1 MNEKEKIREELKQV
15 APHLP
20 LKAPSTPFSVPEG
33 YFEKLTEALTQKAKR
48 STETKVILFSGLT
61 WKRLAAAAL
70 LTGVLLS
77 SLYVYR
83 QNNNLDINANPEGW
97 VKKEI
102 NSVSDEKLNSFISL
116 ANQMDSLTEAST
128 SIALHRQEIASLTK
142 DISDEEI
149 QTLLSEISQQTTT
162 ETANE

>member
-48 STETKVILFSGLT
+48 STETKVILFSGRT
-61 WKRLAAAAL
+61 WKRLAVAAL
-70 LTGVLLS
+70 LTGVLFS

-83 QNNNLDINANPEGW
+83 QNKTLDINANPEGW

-102 NSVSDEKLNSFISL
+102 NSVSDEKLNSFINL
-116 ANQMDSLTEAST
+116 TYPIDSLTEASA

-149 QTLLSEISQQTTT
+149 QTLLSEISQ
-162 ETANE
+162 NESVNE

>member
-1 MNEKEKIREELKQV
+1 MSEKEKIREELKQV

-20 LKAPSTPFSVPEG
+20 LEAPATPFTVPEG
-33 YFEKLTEALTQKAKR
+33 YFEKLTETLTQKTKR
-48 STETKVILFSGLT
+48 STGAKVILFSSYP
-61 WKRLAAAAL
+61 WKQLAAAAL

-83 QNNNLDINANPEGW
+83 QNITLDINANPEDW

-102 NSVSDEKLNSFISL
+102 NSVSDEKLNSFINL
-116 ANQMDSLTEAST
+116 TDHTDSLTEASNG
-128 SIALHRQEIASLTK
+128 IAIHRQEIASLTK

-149 QTLLSEISQQTTT
+149 QALLSEISQHTVI

>member
-20 LKAPSTPFSVPEG
+20 MEAPSTSYSVPEG
-33 YFEKLTEALTQKAKR
+33 YFEKLTETLTQKAKE
-48 STETKVILFSGLT
+48 STRAEVIPFSRHT
-61 WKRLAAAAL
+61 WKQLAAAAL

-77 SLYVYR
+77 SLYVYL
-83 QNNNLDINANPEGW
+83 QNNTLDINANPEGW

-102 NSVSDEKLNSFISL
+102 NSVSDEKLNSFMNL
-116 ANQMDSLTEAST
+116 AYQTDSLTEANT
-128 SIALHRQEIASLTK
+128 SIALHQQEIASLTK

-149 QTLLSEISQQTTT
+149 QTLLSEISQ
-162 ETANE
+162 NESVNE